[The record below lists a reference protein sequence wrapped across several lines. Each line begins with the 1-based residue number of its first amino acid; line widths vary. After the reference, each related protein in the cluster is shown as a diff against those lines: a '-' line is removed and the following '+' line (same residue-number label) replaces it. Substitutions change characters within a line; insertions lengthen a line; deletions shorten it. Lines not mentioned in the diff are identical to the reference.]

1 MEGVEFRKAH
11 SAMMDG
17 RVSWTSERGE
27 FVQRPVFWGEMF

>member
-17 RVSWTSERGE
+17 RVSWTSESRRVRAVIVFGGE
-27 FVQRPVFWGEMF
+27 KF